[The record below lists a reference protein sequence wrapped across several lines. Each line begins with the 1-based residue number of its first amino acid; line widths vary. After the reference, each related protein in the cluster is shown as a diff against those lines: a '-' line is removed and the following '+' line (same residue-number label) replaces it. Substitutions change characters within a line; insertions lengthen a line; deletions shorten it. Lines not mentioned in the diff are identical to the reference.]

1 MLSIRAASMANRI
14 ATMQKQQRTIHVVQ
28 GKNMRWEGFETE
40 NIDEDED
47 LNLLND
53 DFALDQV

>member
-1 MLSIRAASMANRI
+1 
-14 ATMQKQQRTIHVVQ
+14 
-28 GKNMRWEGFETE
+28 MRWEGFETE